1 MGDYTGTT
9 EVDFSQHP
17 NAQKLLSR
25 VQDFLDEVENLTPG
39 RDLEAHLNKSY
50 GPGNPIYEDLCDLTR
65 KGLEEGWVANIE
77 LDGTVPILYTAR
89 QCLARC
95 RSLCILNC
103 QIIMFTFAFG
113 FLCLL
118 TPCSI
123 LPPITPSP

>member
-25 VQDFLDEVENLTPG
+25 IQDFLDEVENLTPG

-65 KGLEEGWVANIE
+65 KGLEEGWVANID
-77 LDGTVPILYTAR
+77 LDGIVAIPYTASE
-89 QCLARC
+89 
-95 RSLCILNC
+95 SLFPQVSGL
-103 QIIMFTFAFG
+103 MFTFAFG
-113 FLCLL
+113 LLCLL
-118 TPCSI
+118 TPSSTCS
-123 LPPITPSP
+123 P